1 MPQTGSSLAAN
12 RPAVHVARLSKSIL
26 LILKEGAHIVV
37 PASCSSEA
45 VSEAPPAEEFPGF
58 AWTPGVERYMTSRS
72 YAAKRAYGGCPLSS
86 PAIGSNISAPR

>member
-1 MPQTGSSLAAN
+1 MPQTGSRLAAN
-12 RPAVHVARLSKSIL
+12 RLATHVARLRISL

-58 AWTPGVERYMTSRS
+58 AWTPGVER
-72 YAAKRAYGGCPLSS
+72 
-86 PAIGSNISAPR
+86 